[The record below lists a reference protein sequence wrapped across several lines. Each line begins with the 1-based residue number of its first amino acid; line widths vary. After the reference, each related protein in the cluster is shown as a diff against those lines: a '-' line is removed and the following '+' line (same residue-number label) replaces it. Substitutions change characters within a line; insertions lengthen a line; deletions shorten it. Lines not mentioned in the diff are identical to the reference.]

1 MISSEINQVHIPLKQ
16 KTMGSSMDSSTCSL
30 CSQKKSVC
38 SCQTVSSQKMVKKVA
53 FMTDDGQIP
62 TGPVA
67 PVPVVAVAA
76 PTQCKK
82 VVGGSGV
89 AGAAGVAG
97 SAGVAGAAGVAGST
111 GVAGSA
117 GDGAA
122 GEGAVGTPFWLDDP
136 NVLIAHPVFFPT
148 QHMTYN
154 EQMNAITRLVVIV
167 SLLLF
172 FVYRRLSTLV
182 IGGITLFVICVIQ
195 LNDTDR
201 IDAVVETFNNLN
213 SSEQK
218 VAAIVSE
225 ELKKKPFD
233 EPKTNNPFSN
243 VLLTDYMRNPHKKP
257 APPID
262 SPETENSI
270 LKSAKETV
278 RLAHPTIPDIAEK
291 LFTNLGDQYEF
302 ERSLQPF
309 YSTAS
314 TTIPN
319 NQKAFS
325 EFCYGDMISCKEGNL
340 FACARN
346 SGPHTNY

>member
-1 MISSEINQVHIPLKQ
+1 
-16 KTMGSSMDSSTCSL
+16 MDSSMGSCL
-30 CSQKKSVC
+30 CSQGKCKQSDC
-38 SCQTVSSQKMVKKVA
+38 SCQKTVKKVA
-53 FMTDDGQIP
+53 FMTDNDEQ
-62 TGPVA
+62 V
-67 PVPVVAVAA
+67 A

-82 VVGGSGV
+82 AVGA
-89 AGAAGVAG
+89 AGAAGAAG
-97 SAGVAGAAGVAGST
+97 ADGAAGAAGAGVAGA
-111 GVAGSA
+111 
-117 GDGAA
+117 
-122 GEGAVGTPFWLDDP
+122 PFWLDDP

-148 QHMTYN
+148 QNMTYN
-154 EQMNAITRLVVIV
+154 EQMNAITRLIIIV

-182 IGGITLFVICVIQ
+182 IGGVTLFVMCVIQ
-195 LNDTDR
+195 LNETDR
-201 IDAVVETFNNLN
+201 IKGYVETFDNPNGAAEEEKSLDVVL
-213 SSEQK
+213 EQE
-218 VAAIVSE
+218 S
-225 ELKKKPFD
+225 KKKPFD

-243 VLLTDYMRNPHKKP
+243 VMLTDYMRNPNKKP

-278 RLAHPTIPDIAEK
+278 RMAHPTIPDIAEK